1 MNSSKPIRVTS
12 FDHYIEVEM
21 SGFLEVGSEAYFS
34 ELQSLV
40 GLNTGPIGL
49 LYSMSEVQGY
59 AREVAIAHAQ
69 RFRELLPALTGIAVV
84 STTGVVRI
92 GITFVAMLSG
102 AKMKGFDTRA
112 EALEWLESLPRQAI
126 ASSI

>member
-1 MNSSKPIRVTS
+1 MTLTQPIRVIS
-12 FDHYIEVEM
+12 HGDYVEVEM
-21 SGFLEVGSEAYFS
+21 AGFLEVGSAAYFS
-34 ELQSLV
+34 EVDNLV
-40 GLNTGPIGL
+40 KLSEKPIGL

-69 RFRELLPALTGIAVV
+69 RFRELLPSLTGIAVV

-102 AKMKGFDTRA
+102 AKMKGFDTRD
-112 EALEWLESLPRQAI
+112 EAVAWLGTL
-126 ASSI
+126 